1 VKEYTYLG
9 YVEEV
14 TKEGFAQIT
23 QRNKF
28 SVGETIEVMKPDG
41 GNLEVVVKEIFNEDG
56 NLVESAP
63 HPQQKLYV
71 NLGIQAEPYDLLR
84 RKEG

>member
-1 VKEYTYLG
+1 
-9 YVEEV
+9 
-14 TKEGFAQIT
+14 
-23 QRNKF
+23 
-28 SVGETIEVMKPDG
+28 MKPDG